1 MTIKK
6 SVNKGKS
13 IMKKLLVSSLLLIT
27 PLVFSEEGKK
37 CSTKILNKV
46 HKEGKLIS
54 CKSYTQKNGH
64 EYLALLEMFVNEDEE
79 WEARVRHFQKENGSE
94 YKTLYVVEDLGEVFL
109 PLKNDSV
116 DSFISIVDVNRD
128 GHKDIIFRTLRA
140 PTSAIFMQSFKS
152 KDSKI
157 TNLGMIESGLKEPEF
172 TPFIIAEIG
181 DLINLEEGKIELI
194 SSEGKKASYKWKD
207 TAFTIENK

>member
-13 IMKKLLVSSLLLIT
+13 IMKKFLILSLLLIT
-27 PLVFSEEGKK
+27 PFVFSKEEKK

-46 HKEGKLIS
+46 RKEGELIS
-54 CKSYTQKNGH
+54 CKTYTQKNGL
-64 EYLALLEMFVNEDEE
+64 EYLALLEIFKNDDEE
-79 WEARVRHFQKENGSE
+79 WEARVSHFQKEKGSK

-109 PLKNDSV
+109 PLKNDS
-116 DSFISIVDVNRD
+116 FISIVDVNKD
-128 GHKDIIFRTLRA
+128 GHKDIIFRTLRT
-140 PTSAIFMQSFKS
+140 PTSAIYMHSFKS

-157 TNLGMIESGLKEPEF
+157 TNLGMIETGLKELEF

-181 DLINLEEGKIELI
+181 DLINLEEGKVELI
-194 SSEGKKASYKWKD
+194 SSEGKKSSYKWKD
-207 TAFTIENK
+207 TAFSIENK